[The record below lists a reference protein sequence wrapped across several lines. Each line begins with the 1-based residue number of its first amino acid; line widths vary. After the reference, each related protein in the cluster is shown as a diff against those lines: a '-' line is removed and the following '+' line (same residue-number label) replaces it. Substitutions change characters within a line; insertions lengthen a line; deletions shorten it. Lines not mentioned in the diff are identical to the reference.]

1 MGCPVLLLA
10 PEVEAGVDAQG
21 AEGVGDRKVRLAVV
35 VSVEHERGSREI
47 FGSVIDDAGAGDE
60 VEVDVLYPTFVLE
73 VVVVDARFLEADAW
87 KEREVGYPVLGED
100 PVVTIAEAEAVVGI
114 FDVVEPQAGA

>member
-1 MGCPVLLLA
+1 MEHQRCACKILGIV
-10 PEVEAGVDAQG
+10 VHDA
-21 AEGVGDRKVRLAVV
+21 D
-35 VSVEHERGSREI
+35 
-47 FGSVIDDAGAGDE
+47 AGDE

-114 FDVVEPQAGA
+114 LDVVEPQAGA